1 MKNKRKLSLPAWIFI
16 GMVAGILCGLCFL
29 GNPEFTN
36 EYIKPIGTIYINLLK
51 FLVVPVVLFSIAD
64 GVISLQDLK
73 RVGSVGLK
81 TFVYYMCTTALAVVI
96 GLILSSAVKG
106 WFPPLDSAA
115 LGELTYEAK
124 ESPSVMQV
132 IVNIFPDNFFKPMV
146 NADMLPLIVV
156 AILLG
161 AGVLSAGE
169 KGKKIGDAI
178 NCMNEV
184 IMKIMMMIIKITPI
198 GVFCLMTNVVA
209 VNGAS
214 IVGTLALV
222 IGVAYVG
229 YILHVV
235 IVYGASVKFLSGMSP
250 IAFFKGLYPAM
261 ITAFTTTSSNATL
274 PVNIECCNKMGAE
287 PEISS
292 FVLPLG
298 ATINMDGTAI
308 YQAVATV
315 FIAACYN
322 VTLSLGD
329 MAMVVLTATLA
340 SVGTAGVS
348 GAGMIMLAMVLESI
362 GLPVEG
368 IAIIAG
374 VDKIFDMGRTTLNIT
389 GDATCAIWI
398 SKLEQKK
405 AAKAAAKAAK

>member
-1 MKNKRKLSLPAWIFI
+1 MKKRKLSLPAWIFI
-16 GMVAGILCGLCFL
+16 GMVAGIVAGLCFI
-29 GNPEFTN
+29 NAPDFTTN
-36 EYIKPIGTIYINLLK
+36 YLKPIGTIYINLLK
-51 FLVVPVVLFSIAD
+51 FLVVPVVLFSITD
-64 GVISLQDLK
+64 GVVSLKDLK

-81 TFVYYMCTTALAVVI
+81 TFIYYMCTTAVAVVI
-96 GLILSSAVKG
+96 GLILANVFKG
-106 WFPPLDSAA
+106 LFPA
-115 LGELTYEAK
+115 LPGAELAGLTYEAK
-124 ESPSVMQV
+124 EAPTVMSV
-132 IVNIFPDNFFKPMV
+132 IVGIFPDSFLKPMV
-146 NADMLPLIVV
+146 DANMLPLIVISV
-156 AILLG
+156 LLG
-161 AGVLSAGE
+161 AGILAAGE
-169 KGKKIGDAI
+169 KGVKIGEAV
-178 NCMNEV
+178 NCMSEV
-184 IMKIMMMIIKITPI
+184 IMQIMMMIIKITPI

-209 VNGAS
+209 VNGPK

-222 IGVAYVG
+222 IGIAYLA
-229 YILHVV
+229 YALHIIL
-235 IVYGASVKFLSGMSP
+235 VYGSSVKFLSGMSP
-250 IAFFKGLYPAM
+250 LAFAKGIAPAF

-274 PVNIECCNKMGAE
+274 PVNTECCNKMGAE

-315 FIAACYN
+315 FIASCYG
-322 VTLSLGD
+322 VTLTISD

-348 GAGMIMLAMVLESI
+348 GAGMIMLAMVLETV

-374 VDKIFDMGRTTLNIT
+374 VDKIFDMGRTALNIT

-405 AAKAAAKAAK
+405 KVAA